1 MGFEEGNP
9 AKAHMPTFKV
19 QREKGFNYKLQRTP
33 AWCDRVLW
41 KTAEGFRCELTTL
54 EAAGDIGT
62 SDHKPVAAGLEMDLL
77 VHAAVSHFEETTP
90 DDVHNA
96 GGARDR
102 RTAAAASR
110 SSAASDEGAD
120 ADAPARARAIV
131 KMTPSLP
138 DARTLRMKPPR
149 KTWAQRLLPMCFA
162 PSDEYENTASCEWRL
177 RFTMMSGRNLVAS
190 DFGGTSDPYVN
201 FFSPVLARPP
211 LASASGSRVARWRS
225 KTITANLNPMWRCD
239 KGQVPNL
246 PLLVSDPAILGRS
259 HLAFR
264 VMDEDLLTKDDPI
277 GYGRMWLGPLA
288 SAPLKNKPSVHD
300 TVVHLTQYGRKA
312 GELHVTVVLEKVDK
326 SAAAEMTPEERR
338 AARLLRKKTRRGQKS
353 AKNG

>member
-1 MGFEEGNP
+1 
-9 AKAHMPTFKV
+9 
-19 QREKGFNYKLQRTP
+19 
-33 AWCDRVLW
+33 
-41 KTAEGFRCELTTL
+41 
-54 EAAGDIGT
+54 
-62 SDHKPVAAGLEMDLL
+62 
-77 VHAAVSHFEETTP
+77 
-90 DDVHNA
+90 
-96 GGARDR
+96 
-102 RTAAAASR
+102 
-110 SSAASDEGAD
+110 
-120 ADAPARARAIV
+120 
-131 KMTPSLP
+131 
-138 DARTLRMKPPR
+138 
-149 KTWAQRLLPMCFA
+149 MCFA

-338 AARLLRKKTRRGQKS
+338 AMRLLRKKSRQAQKS
-353 AKNG
+353 TKNG